1 VQKHQPLSSLFQTLL
16 KKAKEAENE
25 NFYIGVGNHPEEA
38 VDAEVVRIVNENL
51 ADPDGLEATKIVPGA
66 STDGTDRAGES
77 EV

>member
-1 VQKHQPLSSLFQTLL
+1 VQKHQPLSSLFQSLL
-16 KKAKEAENE
+16 KKAEEAENK
-25 NFYIGVGNHPEEA
+25 NFDIGVSNHPEGA

>member
-1 VQKHQPLSSLFQTLL
+1 L

-51 ADPDGLEATKIVPGA
+51 ADPDGHKMHIFITNIPTFH
-66 STDGTDRAGES
+66 SR
-77 EV
+77 